1 MTVILREENR
11 NENMIIEYTK
21 ELETLPR
28 GKITP
33 KNVNGN
39 TYYYLYYRDGKK
51 VVSKYIGKD
60 EEFLKKYAY
69 PYFVE
74 IGNAIFGLLEERDGK
89 LYLPLSKFLM
99 FIVYSPCKYFLY
111 CNI

>member
-1 MTVILREENR
+1 MSMLMTVISREETR

-21 ELETLPR
+21 ELETLPK

-33 KNVNGN
+33 KTVNGK

-60 EEFLKKYAY
+60 EESLTAVREQLTRRSQIEEIIQKLKEEKAQ
-69 PYFVE
+69 
-74 IGNAIFGLLEERDGK
+74 IKKLEAM
-89 LYLPLSKFLM
+89 L
-99 FIVYSPCKYFLY
+99 
-111 CNI
+111 

>member
-21 ELETLPR
+21 ELEKLPR

-60 EEFLKKYAY
+60 EECLKK
-69 PYFVE
+69 
-74 IGNAIFGLLEERDGK
+74 IRDLLVRRSQIEELIKK
-89 LYLPLSKFLM
+89 LKEEKAQIKKLEAML
-99 FIVYSPCKYFLY
+99 
-111 CNI
+111 

>member
-1 MTVILREENR
+1 MAVISREEAR
-11 NENMIIEYTK
+11 NEKMIIEYTK

-33 KNVNGN
+33 KTVNGK

-60 EEFLKKYAY
+60 EKSLTSISEGLTRRSHIEEIMKKLKQEKAK
-69 PYFVE
+69 
-74 IGNAIFGLLEERDGK
+74 IKKLEAM
-89 LYLPLSKFLM
+89 L
-99 FIVYSPCKYFLY
+99 
-111 CNI
+111 

>member
-1 MTVILREENR
+1 MTVISREETR

-33 KNVNGN
+33 KIVNGKI
-39 TYYYLYYRDGKK
+39 YYYLYYRDGKK

-60 EEFLKKYAY
+60 EESLTAVREKLVRRSQIEEIIKKLKEEKAQ
-69 PYFVE
+69 
-74 IGNAIFGLLEERDGK
+74 IKKLEAM
-89 LYLPLSKFLM
+89 L
-99 FIVYSPCKYFLY
+99 
-111 CNI
+111 

>member
-1 MTVILREENR
+1 MSMLMTVISREEAR

-33 KNVNGN
+33 KIVNGKI
-39 TYYYLYYRDGKK
+39 YYYLYYRDGKK

-60 EEFLKKYAY
+60 EESLTAVREKLVRRSQIEEIIKKLKEEKAQ
-69 PYFVE
+69 
-74 IGNAIFGLLEERDGK
+74 IKKLEAM
-89 LYLPLSKFLM
+89 L
-99 FIVYSPCKYFLY
+99 
-111 CNI
+111 

>member
-1 MTVILREENR
+1 MKMSMLMTVIAREEIR

-33 KNVNGN
+33 KTVNGKR
-39 TYYYLYYRDGKK
+39 YYYLYYRDGKK

-60 EEFLKKYAY
+60 EESLTAIREQLARRGQIEGMIKKLKEEKAQIKR
-69 PYFVE
+69 VE
-74 IGNAIFGLLEERDGK
+74 AML
-89 LYLPLSKFLM
+89 
-99 FIVYSPCKYFLY
+99 
-111 CNI
+111 

>member
-21 ELETLPR
+21 ELEKLPR

-60 EEFLKKYAY
+60 EDSLTKIRELLVRRSQIEELIKKLKEEKAQ
-69 PYFVE
+69 
-74 IGNAIFGLLEERDGK
+74 IKKLEAM
-89 LYLPLSKFLM
+89 L
-99 FIVYSPCKYFLY
+99 
-111 CNI
+111 